1 MSMRTKTIIVVI
13 LVFAFTIV
21 GTGLYARLE
30 ARLREKEQQ
39 DMLKWQIPDD
49 DVENSIK
56 DYIDNIDWGS
66 YIDQIVNDLGTYI
79 PYAVESFNESDLNP
93 ANK

>member
-1 MSMRTKTIIVVI
+1 MNMRVKTIFVVV
-13 LVFAFTIV
+13 LVFVFTII
-21 GTGLYARLE
+21 GTAFYAKLE

-49 DVENSIK
+49 DVENAIK

-66 YIDQIVNDLGTYI
+66 YIDQVVNDIETYI
-79 PYAVESFNESDLNP
+79 PYAMESFGDSDLNP
-93 ANK
+93 NK